1 MADEAYWLFL
11 CLLTFLVAIHFLSKR
26 RQNNIN
32 RNRPPSP
39 PSLPIIGHLHL
50 LSDQFPYRSLHD
62 LSSTYGGVILLRFG
76 SRNVLVISSPSA
88 VEECFTTNDIAFA
101 DRPQLLGGK
110 HLNYN
115 YTTIGACNYGQR
127 WRNLRRL
134 TTLELFSSSRVAA
147 YSDSRREE
155 AGLLL
160 KELLVHE
167 KGGVDLSSRFRGFAF
182 NTMLRMVAGK
192 RYFGYGKLESVGE
205 EAKEFQDLI
214 GEFVGIQ
221 GSSSPNDF
229 FPILRWVD
237 FQGLEKRMKCI
248 MTKLDRFLQHLAHQQ
263 QKPQTMTTL
272 IDVMLSLQETDPQFY
287 TDETIKGVILVM
299 LIAGTETAS
308 TTMEWA
314 IALLINNP
322 EAMNKL
328 EAEIEEKVG
337 VDRLLEETDIGK
349 LSYLENVIN
358 ETFRLYP
365 PVPLLIPH
373 ESSEATK
380 VSGFDV
386 PKGTMLLVNAW
397 SLQRDPEL
405 WEEPERFL
413 PERFDESTKVQKKE
427 KQKLVPFGAG
437 RRACPGDVLGRKVV
451 GLALGVVIQAFEL
464 SNIEGEGD
472 DIDMEEGTGLTMCR
486 ANPLKVVC
494 KPRTKAI
501 ADILMSTTS

>member
-192 RYFGYGKLESVGE
+192 LESVGE

-237 FQGLEKRMKCI
+237 FQGLE
-248 MTKLDRFLQHLAHQQ
+248 DDQ
-263 QKPQTMTTL
+263 
-272 IDVMLSLQETDPQFY
+272 
-287 TDETIKGVILVM
+287 VM

-413 PERFDESTKVQKKE
+413 PERFDESTKVQKK
-427 KQKLVPFGAG
+427 
-437 RRACPGDVLGRKVV
+437 KVV